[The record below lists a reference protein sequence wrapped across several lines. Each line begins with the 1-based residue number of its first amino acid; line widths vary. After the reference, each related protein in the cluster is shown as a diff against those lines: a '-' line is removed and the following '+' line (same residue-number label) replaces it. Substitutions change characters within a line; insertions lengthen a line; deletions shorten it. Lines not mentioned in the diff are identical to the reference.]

1 MASFSPANAVWEQ
14 SLNTI
19 LCYSLWWING
29 LQLVFDKKEEPC
41 TIYAV
46 LHPCWTS
53 RSWDCDYVTNEH
65 PILYVRICKCVQCSD
80 LGDGEFLNTKYW
92 TPAFIILMRWNSH
105 TELWNSLLFLSQI
118 ESSSTKKYCFLYV
131 NKSYEV
137 LGRSTSFHINHI
149 DPRGDLDLIDLE
161 DFAFVN
167 SSPDQEQGEYR
178 ATKIY

>member
-1 MASFSPANAVWEQ
+1 MIYELGAIELQRTLVEIKFTHKNFE
-14 SLNTI
+14 I
-19 LCYSLWWING
+19 L
-29 LQLVFDKKEEPC
+29 F
-41 TIYAV
+41 
-46 LHPCWTS
+46 
-53 RSWDCDYVTNEH
+53 
-65 PILYVRICKCVQCSD
+65 
-80 LGDGEFLNTKYW
+80 F
-92 TPAFIILMRWNSH
+92 
-105 TELWNSLLFLSQI
+105 FLSQI